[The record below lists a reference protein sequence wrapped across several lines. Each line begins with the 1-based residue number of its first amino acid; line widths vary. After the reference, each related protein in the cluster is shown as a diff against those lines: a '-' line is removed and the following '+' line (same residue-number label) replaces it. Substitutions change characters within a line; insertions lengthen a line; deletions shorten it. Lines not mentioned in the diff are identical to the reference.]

1 MTGLLRPAFRPAPL
15 VLFALLAVAIVAVE
29 YAVVHR
35 ADFGQRPA
43 LPPAVALDL
52 LLTLPG
58 VFYLCVV
65 RPYRLPLRTLA
76 GAFGVGLALSHWLLP
91 AAGLPLLA
99 WAGRLA
105 AVGEVAT
112 IGYALG
118 RLRRGWRGWRGYRLA
133 RAHSADFMENLTA
146 ALRPGLGRLTEAM
159 VTEIAVFRYA
169 LLGGWAR
176 PEVGPAETPFSTYRT
191 SGFAAMLTT
200 LAGLSA
206 VEMAAAHLVAGHWW
220 PRGAWLLTGLGAY
233 SLLWL
238 LAHGQAVRRR
248 PVLLTATT
256 LVVRVGFGWRVAIPV
271 AQVRRVQK
279 ITDVPAA
286 APGLLNAARLL
297 LTPPNILLT
306 LAEPLPVRGLY
317 GTRRL
322 VRHLAIYVDEPAA
335 LTRQLIAA
343 APAA

>member
-15 VLFALLAVAIVAVE
+15 VLFGLLAVAIVAVE

-35 ADFGQRPA
+35 ADFNQHPA
-43 LPPAVALDL
+43 LSPAVALDL
-52 LLTLPG
+52 LLTLPV

-65 RPYRLPLRTLA
+65 RPYRLPLRTVA
-76 GAFGVGLALSHWLLP
+76 GALGVGLALSRWLLP
-91 AAGLPLLA
+91 VAGLPLLA

-105 AVGEVAT
+105 VVGEVAT
-112 IGYALG
+112 IGYLLV
-118 RLRRGWRGWRGYRLA
+118 RLRRVRSSYQLA
-133 RAHSADFMENLTA
+133 RVQSVDFIENLTA
-146 ALRPGLGRLTEAM
+146 AMQPVLGRLTEAL
-159 VTEIAVFRYA
+159 VTEVAVFRYA

-176 PEVGPAETPFSTYRT
+176 PEVGQADTPFSAHRT
-191 SGFAAMLTT
+191 SGFGAMLTT
-200 LAGLSA
+200 LAGLSV
-206 VEMAAAHLVAGHWW
+206 VEMAAAHLVVSQWW
-220 PRGAWLLTGLGAY
+220 PRVAWLLTGLSIY

-271 AQVRRVQK
+271 AQVWRVQNL
-279 ITDVPAA
+279 TDVPPA

-297 LTPPNILLT
+297 LTPPNLLLT
-306 LAEPLPVRGLY
+306 LAAPQRVRGLY
-317 GTRRL
+317 GRQRL
-322 VRHLAIYVDEPAA
+322 VRRLAIYVDEPAA
-335 LTRQLIAA
+335 LVRQLAAA